1 MQPAVVILLAGRWL
15 ANRMGDF
22 GDSCSSRL
30 QIESE
35 DRFSVRSVTTAGG
48 IPGSR
53 SAANSALPLFQ
64 APPFWRINAA
74 TRRPMI

>member
-15 ANRMGDF
+15 ANKMGDF

-30 QIESE
+30 QIELE
-35 DRFSVRSVTTAGG
+35 ARTPGWSVPTAGG

-53 SAANSALPLFQ
+53 SAAIFCAF
-64 APPFWRINAA
+64 RIEQNKK
-74 TRRPMI
+74 

>member
-22 GDSCSSRL
+22 GDTCFSWL
-30 QIESE
+30 QSESE
-35 DRFSVRSVTTAGG
+35 DRPSVRSVPTAGG

-53 SAANSALPLFQ
+53 SASKFNQPDFKHKKRPTDQRVGRLF
-64 APPFWRINAA
+64 
-74 TRRPMI
+74 

>member
-22 GDSCSSRL
+22 EDTCFSWL
-30 QIESE
+30 QSESE
-35 DRFSVRSVTTAGG
+35 DRPSVRSVPTAGG

-53 SAANSALPLFQ
+53 SATSSGHVIFNADAVSAASFGC
-64 APPFWRINAA
+64 I
-74 TRRPMI
+74 